1 MEDYLKI
8 MTNTS
13 IIINRIA
20 FLLDQENISTRIKDH
35 VESARLGGFGIPQ
48 NDIELY
54 VYKADFERAQ
64 EIIDETDIAVDQ

>member
-8 MTNTS
+8 LTNTS

-64 EIIDETDIAVDQ
+64 EIIDKTDIAVDQ

>member
-54 VYKADFERAQ
+54 VHKADFERAQ
-64 EIIDETDIAVDQ
+64 EIIDKTDIAIDQ

>member
-54 VYKADFERAQ
+54 VHKADFERAQ
-64 EIIDETDIAVDQ
+64 EIIDKTDIAVDQ

>member
-64 EIIDETDIAVDQ
+64 EIIDKTDIAVDQ

>member
-8 MTNTS
+8 LTNTS

-35 VESARLGGFGIPQ
+35 VESARLGGFGVPQ
-48 NDIELY
+48 NAIELY
-54 VYKADFERAQ
+54 VPKADFESAQ
-64 EIIDETDIAVDQ
+64 EIIDKTDITIDR